1 MFRLFVAFL
10 LLSVATQA
18 QNNFVVT
25 SKLDTIFGKPRILS
39 YDLIDRVQIE
49 VNKKKESFTALQVL
63 SVTIDSQ
70 VYKPVRY
77 EKKIFLMKLLKS
89 GYLSL
94 YAFPIDSRINF
105 DGRFLTKLDGT
116 SMEVPNLSFKKFM
129 GNYLNDCSTIVS
141 KIKSGDLSK
150 KDLYK
155 IIDEYNICIIDA
167 NKDKMI
173 PSSEV
178 NEKSVAITNLIGRIE
193 AEDFTSKKDALDL
206 LKDIQNKVSNNEPV
220 PNYLTDG
227 LKSYLAG
234 TPALTE
240 DLNALLTLLQK

>member
-10 LLSVATQA
+10 FLSVATQA
-18 QNNFVVT
+18 QNDFLIT

-49 VNKKKESFTALQVL
+49 VNKKKESFTALQVHL
-63 SVTIDSQ
+63 VTIDSQ
-70 VYKPVRY
+70 VYKPIQY
-77 EKKIFLMKLLKS
+77 EKKIYLMKLVKS

-94 YAFPIDSRINF
+94 YAFKLENQTTY
-105 DGRFLTKLDGT
+105 DGRLMTKLDGT
-116 SMEVPNLSFKKFM
+116 RMEVPNLSFKKFM
-129 GNYLNDCSTIVS
+129 ANFLDDCSTIVS

-150 KDLYK
+150 KDLDK
-155 IIDEYNICIIDA
+155 IIDEYNLCITNA
-167 NKDKMI
+167 NKDKAI
-173 PSSEV
+173 PTNEV
-178 NEKSVAITNLIGRIE
+178 NEKSVAITNLIEKIE

-206 LKDIQNKVSNNEPV
+206 LKDIQNKVNNNEPV

-227 LKSYLAG
+227 LKGYLAG

-240 DLNALLTLLQK
+240 DLNALLSLLQK

>member
-1 MFRLFVAFL
+1 MLRLFVAFL

-18 QNNFVVT
+18 QNDFVVT

-49 VNKKKESFTALQVL
+49 VNKKKESFTALQVY

-70 VYKPVRY
+70 VYKPIQY
-77 EKKIFLMKLLKS
+77 ENKIYLMKLVKS

-94 YAFPIDSRINF
+94 YAFRLENQTTY
-105 DGRFLTKLDGT
+105 DGRFMTKLDGT
-116 SMEVPNLSFKKFM
+116 SIEVPNLSFKKFM
-129 GNYLNDCSTIVS
+129 VNFLNDCSTIVS

-150 KDLYK
+150 KELDK
-155 IIDEYNICIIDA
+155 IIDEYNECITNL
-167 NKDKMI
+167 NKEKVI

-178 NEKSVAITNLIGRIE
+178 NEKSVAITKLIGKIE

-206 LKDIQNKVSNNEPV
+206 LKDIQSKVNNNEPV

-227 LKSYLAG
+227 LKGYLAG
-234 TPALTE
+234 TPALTD
-240 DLNALLTLLQK
+240 DLNALLSLLQK

>member
-1 MFRLFVAFL
+1 MFRLFVVFL

-18 QNNFVVT
+18 QNNFLVT

-49 VNKKKESFTALQVL
+49 VNKKKETFTALQVL

-70 VYKPVRY
+70 VYKPIQY
-77 EKKIFLMKLLKS
+77 ENKILLMKMLKS

-94 YAFPIDSRINF
+94 YAFRIENQNSF

-116 SMEVPNLSFKKFM
+116 SMEVPNLSFKRFM
-129 GNYLNDCSTIVS
+129 ENFLKDCSSIVS
-141 KIKSGDLSK
+141 KIKNGDFSK
-150 KDLYK
+150 KELDK
-155 IIDEYNICIIDA
+155 IVDEYNECIANA
-167 NKDKMI
+167 NKDKVL

-178 NEKSVAITNLIGRIE
+178 NEKSVAITTLIGKVE
-193 AEDFTSKKDALDL
+193 AQDFTSKKDALDL
-206 LKDIQNKVSNNEPV
+206 LRDIQSRVNKNESI

-227 LKSYLAG
+227 LKGYLAG
-234 TPALTE
+234 VPVLTE
-240 DLNALLTLLQK
+240 DLNALLLLLQK